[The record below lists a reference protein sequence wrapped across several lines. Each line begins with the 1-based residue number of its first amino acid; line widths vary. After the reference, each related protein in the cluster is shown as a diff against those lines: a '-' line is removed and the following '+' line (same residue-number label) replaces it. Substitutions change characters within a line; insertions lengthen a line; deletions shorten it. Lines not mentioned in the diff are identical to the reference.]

1 MSDEQPIEEQP
12 IEEQPIEEPV
22 KKPSTLSYDPAMLP
36 PPINGYDQYV
46 QAQLVEMRAIRK
58 ALGDIN
64 ATLKQLVKSS
74 K

>member
-1 MSDEQPIEEQP
+1 MSDEPNQVDEQPIEEP
-12 IEEQPIEEPV
+12 T

-36 PPINGYDQYV
+36 PPINHYDQYV